1 MCYYDLVDIG
11 EVILN
16 QSGFNTTRIAGEI
29 NFTLECSAYIKT
41 LPENVPLPTFKW
53 FFGPDNSS
61 QLPSGVIVSNVTN
74 ISNTY
79 TSTLEFSTLSE
90 PHSGL
95 YTCRLGGNERLAADI
110 NITVK
115 GTSAMNIQ

>member
-1 MCYYDLVDIG
+1 MNIG
-11 EVILN
+11 KVVLN

-29 NFTLECSAYIKT
+29 NFTLKCSAYIRT
-41 LPENVPLPTFKW
+41 LPENVPLPTFEW

-61 QLPSGVIVSNVTN
+61 QLPSGVIVSNMMN
-74 ISNTY
+74 SSNTY

-90 PHSGL
+90 SHSGL
-95 YTCRLGGNERLAADI
+95 YTCRLGGNERLAANT

-115 GTSAMNIQ
+115 GTSAMNIIIMI